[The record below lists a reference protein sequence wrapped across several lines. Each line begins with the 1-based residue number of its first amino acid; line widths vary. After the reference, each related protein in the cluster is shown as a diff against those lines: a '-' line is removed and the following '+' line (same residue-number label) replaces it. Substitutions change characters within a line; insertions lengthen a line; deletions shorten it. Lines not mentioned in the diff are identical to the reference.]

1 MLAHV
6 ILLNTL
12 GRYSIEWASMTR
24 CAIRIFTKH
33 SVSIFLTMRHV
44 LELSEHLCRKSLHCL
59 EHIHLEEQGL
69 TGVAGESQKQN
80 ILYALWSICFSLYQN
95 FSFREFLSMLCLC
108 AIYCS
113 IF

>member
-69 TGVAGESQKQN
+69 TGVAGESQKTK
-80 ILYALWSICFSLYQN
+80 YDVCFVVYLFQFISELQY
-95 FSFREFLSMLCLC
+95 
-108 AIYCS
+108 
-113 IF
+113 

>member
-12 GRYSIEWASMTR
+12 GRYSIEWVLMT
-24 CAIRIFTKH
+24 
-33 SVSIFLTMRHV
+33 
-44 LELSEHLCRKSLHCL
+44 RKSLHCL

-80 ILYALWSICFSLYQN
+80 ILRMGLVNPEGNHGQLN
-95 FSFREFLSMLCLC
+95 G
-108 AIYCS
+108 
-113 IF
+113 